1 MTPDVTG
8 ETDDHISAKK
18 EKVEFRA
25 AFMLHSIGNIY
36 LPCSRHILD
45 PGDVQVRK
53 RSPLSSELHKYDRI
67 NYPNA
72 MMCQFLEE

>member
-25 AFMLHSIGNIY
+25 AFMLHSIGNIN
-36 LPCSRHILD
+36 CHV
-45 PGDVQVRK
+45 PGT
-53 RSPLSSELHKYDRI
+53 Y
-67 NYPNA
+67 
-72 MMCQFLEE
+72 